1 MSISTTD
8 DLGGFEI
15 RHLVALRAVVEEG
28 SFGAAAT
35 RLGYTQ
41 SAVSQQIASFE
52 RVVGAPLFDRP
63 GGPRKVRL
71 TRAGELMHQHAVVI
85 LARVAAARADLS
97 AFAEGDAGTI
107 NIGIFQSIAVRTLP
121 PIIGR
126 LREDAPGL
134 RIELTEQDETRL
146 LAEAL
151 VAGDLDV
158 GFMLEV
164 AVADRPIDVLG
175 AWSDQFLVMSPV
187 AERLVPDG
195 APVPVSMLDDP
206 PMIGQ
211 HANNSCQAL
220 LERHLGA
227 VGVAPDFT
235 FRTGDN
241 SAVQAMVR
249 AGGCHAV
256 APRLTIDLDD
266 PGISVHTIE
275 PPLPDRR
282 IVLAVPSGRP
292 RSPAVERF
300 AAIASEVC
308 DELLDPATH

>member
-1 MSISTTD
+1 MTISATD
-8 DLGGFEI
+8 DLAGIEI
-15 RHLVALRAVVEEG
+15 RHLVALCAVVEEG

-107 NIGIFQSIAVRTLP
+107 NIGTFQSIAVRTLP
-121 PIIGR
+121 RIVGR
-126 LREDAPGL
+126 LRERAPGL
-134 RIELTEQDETRL
+134 RIELTEQDETRV

-151 VAGDLDV
+151 VAGDLEV
-158 GFMLEV
+158 SFLLEV
-164 AVADRPIDVLG
+164 AAHGLPIDVVG
-175 AWSDQFLVMSPV
+175 TWTDQFLVMSPV
-187 AERLVPDG
+187 HETLAPAGE
-195 APVPVSMLDDP
+195 PVPVGLLGAP
-206 PMIGQ
+206 PMVGQ
-211 HANNSCQAL
+211 RANSCQAL
-220 LERHLGA
+220 LERHLAA
-227 VGVAPDFT
+227 VGVQPDFT

-256 APRLTIDLDD
+256 TPRLTIDLDD
-266 PGISVHTIE
+266 PGISVHTID

-292 RSPAVERF
+292 RTPAVERF
-300 AAIASEVC
+300 IEIATRVC
-308 DELLDPATH
+308 EELLDPATP